1 MLFNKSCKYLISPWI
16 IQVHIHMYIKIDISI
31 YIQIVTVHAI
41 RPYDV
46 RDSLL
51 ILPRT
56 VHSRSGATF
65 RFWEDV
71 RPFFG
76 QRCVEKMDVRPL
88 FVMSDQ
94 RLHYFVMFFLKNDY
108 NLLKKCCIDFWLV
121 ATLSFFATT
130 KFGSSFSR
138 FLLLLPH
145 VCSSLTLL
153 LKQLLISPTFLHK
166 FPI

>member
-1 MLFNKSCKYLISPWI
+1 MQNHCHSWAPMMCAIVP
-16 IQVHIHMYIKIDISI
+16 QVL
-31 YIQIVTVHAI
+31 Q
-41 RPYDV
+41 
-46 RDSLL
+46 
-51 ILPRT
+51 
-56 VHSRSGATF
+56 SGATF

-94 RLHYFVMFFLKNDY
+94 RLHYFVTFFLKNDY